1 MTGLTEVVVV
11 RTGTANLASIEAGLL
26 RVGAMPWITTD
37 RDEIASAERVVL
49 PGVGAFAAAV
59 GALDDHGLLDVLR
72 ERIEALRPT
81 LAICLGMQLLGTG
94 SDESPGISGIGAIP
108 ATASRFTD
116 RVKVPQ
122 LGWNLVE
129 PEGGCRYLSPGFA
142 YFANSYRLTM
152 IPDGWSAAT
161 TEYDGTFVS
170 ALERGPVVACQFRP
184 ELSGTWGLDLLRR
197 WLKDTAPSP
206 AEGGR

>member
-1 MTGLTEVVVV
+1 MTGLTEVLVV

-26 RVGAMPWITTD
+26 RVGAMPRMSMD
-37 RDEIASAERVVL
+37 PDEIASAERVVL
-49 PGVGAFAAAV
+49 PGVGAFAAAIV
-59 GALDDHGLLDVLR
+59 ALGDHGLLDVLR

-108 ATASRFTD
+108 AAASRFTD

-122 LGWNLVE
+122 LGWNRVE
-129 PEGGCRYLSPGFA
+129 PEEGCRYLSPGFA
-142 YFANSYRLTM
+142 YFANSYRLTRV
-152 IPDGWSAAT
+152 PEGWSAAT
-161 TEYDGTFVS
+161 TEYGGSFVS
-170 ALERGPVVACQFRP
+170 ALERGPVVACQFHP
-184 ELSGTWGLDLLRR
+184 ELSGTWGLELLRR

-206 AEGGR
+206 VEGSR